1 MSSSALLV
9 SGGVTLIAQ
18 QTGTQ
23 ASSYSL
29 LFPAAPAALD
39 FLRHYGALLRK
50 HLLACASGS

>member
-18 QTGTQ
+18 QTV